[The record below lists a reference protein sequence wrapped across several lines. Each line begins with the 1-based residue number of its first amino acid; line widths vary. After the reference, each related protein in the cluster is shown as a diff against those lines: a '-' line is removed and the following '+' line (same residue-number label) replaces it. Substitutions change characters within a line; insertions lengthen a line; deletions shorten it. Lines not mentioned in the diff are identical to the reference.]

1 MNQQYLILGGTA
13 LVSAALG
20 AGASYLVLNKRL
32 EAKYEEI
39 AREDLKDAKAY
50 YKVLYKTGDEYAS
63 PVGLANALEVKVQE
77 LGYQSTATST
87 IVVADEKTPIAV
99 YDNVDDSENAALD
112 PTMRSADYP
121 YVVTQKEH
129 LENEREY
136 TQITLTYFEE
146 DDVLVDEGE
155 TPIEKTD
162 ETVGDANLTRF
173 GLGSNDNNVVYV
185 RNERLEVDF
194 EIVRNKGSFAKEV
207 LGFIE
212 HSENLGRPRKFRRDY
227 E

>member
-1 MNQQYLILGGTA
+1 MNSQYLILGGTA
-13 LVSAALG
+13 LASAALG
-20 AGASYLVLNKRL
+20 SGVTYLVLNKRL

-50 YKVLYKTGDEYAS
+50 YKILYKKGEEYAS
-63 PVGLANALEVKVQE
+63 PVDLAESLDVKVQE
-77 LGYQSTATST
+77 LGYAPSDDEIVTVNEQEPLGQYEPEGDWDAEVRKRTS
-87 IVVADEKTPIAV
+87 DK
-99 YDNVDDSENAALD
+99 
-112 PTMRSADYP
+112 P
-121 YVVTQKEH
+121 YIVTQQEH
-129 LENEREY
+129 LESEL

-155 TPIEKTD
+155 TPIEKVD
-162 ETVGDANLTRF
+162 ETVGEINLTRF
-173 GLGSNDNNVVYV
+173 GHVSKDNNVVYV

-194 EIVRNKGSFAKEV
+194 EIVRNKGSFAKDV